1 MFGSTLDEPPM
12 DAPQPKPEQSAID
25 DAKRKATLDEML
37 PAYYAEL
44 RRLAQAR
51 LASER
56 PGHTLQP
63 TALVHEAYLRLA
75 SQFNVDWTCRAQV
88 LGLASRVMRRILV
101 NHAEARNAQKRG
113 EGYQIELLDREL
125 DLIETGKIGVQ
136 PLDEALTRLAAL
148 YERQASI
155 VEMRFF
161 GGLSVEETAS
171 ALGISAATV
180 KREWKSARLWLV
192 RELESA

>member
-1 MFGSTLDEPPM
+1 M
-12 DAPQPKPEQSAID
+12 DDPQPKSGHKTA
-25 DAKRKATLDEML
+25 LDEMM
-37 PAYYAEL
+37 PEYYSEL

-51 LASER
+51 LAAER

-63 TALVHEAYLRLA
+63 TALVHEVYLRLA
-75 SQFNVDWTCRAQV
+75 QQYNIDWACRAQV
-88 LGLASRVMRRILV
+88 LALASRMMRRILV
-101 NHAEARNAQKRG
+101 NHAEARHAQKRG
-113 EGYQIELLDREL
+113 EGYQLELLDREL
-125 DLIETGKIGVQ
+125 DLIETGKIGIQ

-148 YERQASI
+148 DERQADI

-171 ALGISAATV
+171 ALGISTATV

-192 RELESA
+192 RELEAA